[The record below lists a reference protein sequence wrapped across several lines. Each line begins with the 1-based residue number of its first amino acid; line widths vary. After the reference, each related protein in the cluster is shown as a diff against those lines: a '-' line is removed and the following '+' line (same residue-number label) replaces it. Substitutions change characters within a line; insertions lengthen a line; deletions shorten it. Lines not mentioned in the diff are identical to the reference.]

1 MSTMTFVVLVA
12 KILTAPPPLPAAT
25 MAALALIRP
34 SSEFKVA
41 VRGCDCPVGHT
52 VRYPKGPIGIPDGV
66 AHRTVGYPKGPIGT
80 TETLSEKAMAPRGT
94 RQVPCPI

>member
-1 MSTMTFVVLVA
+1 MLCATKYPLMSTMTFVVLLA

-52 VRYPKGPIGIPDGV
+52 VRYPKGPIG
-66 AHRTVGYPKGPIGT
+66 T
-80 TETLSEKAMAPRGT
+80 TETFNEKAMAPRGI
-94 RQVPCPI
+94 QQLPCPIGKLLAVPP

>member
-1 MSTMTFVVLVA
+1 MSTMTFVVLLA
-12 KILTAPPPLPAAT
+12 KILMAPPPLPAAT

-52 VRYPKGPIGIPDGV
+52 VRYPKGPIG
-66 AHRTVGYPKGPIGT
+66 T

-94 RQVPCPI
+94 RQVPCPIGKLDRKSTRLNSSHLGI